1 MGPREL
7 SLQFMQNICSANR
20 FYLSCPQNNSRILI
34 KCQYIKSDIYT
45 FIQIY
50 IFSIY
55 RDNNSRWSGMIGDNL
70 GKRGGEGGEWRTMNS
85 EFSNEI
91 IDDHW
96 SFQIVSAI
104 ISYLYKKGYK
114 SPDVYKSQF
123 LFTNVKTVKNF

>member
-70 GKRGGEGGEWRTMNS
+70 GERGGEGGGGSGEQWILNS
-85 EFSNEI
+85 VMKSSMI
-91 IDDHW
+91 IDRSR
-96 SFQIVSAI
+96 SFQLSLAI
-104 ISYLYKKGYK
+104 YTKRGINRRTCINHNFYL
-114 SPDVYKSQF
+114 PM
-123 LFTNVKTVKNF
+123 